1 MRCHLITWF
10 RLDLLLGNTRFM
22 IALALNA
29 FGAGMFYPF
38 ALLYFTAATGLSA
51 TQVGFVLS
59 IATLTTLV
67 VTPITGS
74 LVDRYGAKPLVVLSE
89 CLEAAGFL
97 FYLGVSSRSTLFI
110 AVMLTTAGTR
120 MYFTAISTFIAEIA
134 SVEHRDQWYGLVSVI
149 QGIAGS
155 TSGAIAAIAIGHGGL
170 DTFRLFVGGNAVCLL
185 LCAGFYARQPSDR
198 DRARGTGTKPV
209 PVESFATVLHD
220 GAFLRITLANGLFM
234 LCTMMGA
241 IGLSLYA
248 TASLHAP
255 LWALGV
261 IGAIQTAIMV
271 CGQSAL
277 LTRLQH
283 IPRTTIMASAGVIW
297 AYAWALYALGS
308 WIPSAIIVPWLAG
321 IAILLSIAQMAY
333 GPTARA
339 LAASAGSPATQGRFI
354 ALFELSWGMAAAG
367 APLLFGTLFDWH
379 AVAPWTI
386 MSGIVLLGIAL
397 IRGSHPRPTI
407 EMRRPSDQRVIDE
420 GVFP

>member
-1 MRCHLITWF
+1 MYRRLIAWF
-10 RLDLLLGNTRFM
+10 RLDLLQGNARFV

-38 ALLYFTAATGLSA
+38 ALLYFTAAAGLSA
-51 TQVGFVLS
+51 AQVGFVLS
-59 IATLTTLV
+59 IATLATLI

-74 LVDRYGAKPLVVLSE
+74 LVDRVGPKPMVVLSE

-97 FYLGVSSRSTLFI
+97 LYLGVSSRSTLFI
-110 AVMLTTAGTR
+110 AVMLTTAGMR

-134 SVEHRDQWYGLVSVI
+134 SGDHRDQWYGLVSVI

-155 TSGAIAAIAIGHGGL
+155 ISGAIAAIAIGHGGL
-170 DTFRLFVGGNAVCLL
+170 GTFRLFVAGNAACLI
-185 LCAGFYARQPSDR
+185 LCAWFYARQPAGR
-198 DRARGTGTKPV
+198 NRANETSPEDV
-209 PVESFATVLHD
+209 ASESFATVLRD
-220 GAFLRITLANGLFM
+220 ALANGLFM

-248 TASLHAP
+248 TVSLHAP
-255 LWALGV
+255 LWALGA
-261 IGAIQTAIMV
+261 IGAMQTAMMV

-283 IPRTTIMASAGVIW
+283 IPRIAIMSCSGVVW
-297 AYAWALYALGS
+297 TFAWALYAVGI
-308 WIPSAIIVPWLAG
+308 WVPSGFIVPWLAG

-339 LAASAGSPATQGRFI
+339 LAASAGTPTTQGRFI
-354 ALFELSWGMAAAG
+354 ALFELSWGVAAAG

-379 AVAPWTI
+379 AIAPWAI
-386 MSGIVLLGIAL
+386 MSGIALLGIGL
-397 IRGSHPRPTI
+397 IRGSQPRLMSEI
-407 EMRRPSDQRVIDE
+407 RLPSNHHARDE
-420 GVFP
+420 GVRS